1 MKILDRYIGRTVA
14 FGVLVVMLVLLA
26 LYSFVAL
33 VGEMDRVG
41 VGHYG
46 VVEAMKYVLYT
57 LPKRVYEL
65 FPITALIGTL
75 VGLGGLAAG
84 SELTAIRA
92 AGVSITRI
100 GQSVMRVGALLMVI
114 VALVGELI
122 APDLEQ
128 YASHQRAI
136 ALGQQ
141 MTMKGRSGF
150 WARDGDNFIN
160 IRRIHPEGRLSD
172 VTIYQLDSNHR
183 LKTQTQAAMATYSN
197 GSWQLAGIVR
207 REISDDGISIEQ
219 IPNAEWQSLLSPALL
234 EVVMVRP
241 DSLSI
246 VGLYHYVQY
255 LYDNHLDSSRYVQ
268 AMWVKLVDPLTTGV
282 MLLLALPFI
291 FGPLRSVSLNQRV
304 VAGSL
309 LGISFHIVN
318 RAFHYMGQIYT
329 LNPMFSALFPT
340 TLFLAVTIIWLKR
353 VR

>member
-1 MKILDRYIGRTVA
+1 MKILDHYIGRTVA
-14 FGVLVVMLVLLA
+14 SGVLVVMLVLLA
-26 LYSFVAL
+26 LYTFVAL

-46 VVEAMKYVLYT
+46 AIEAMKYVFYT
-57 LPKRVYEL
+57 LPKRIYEL
-65 FPITALIGTL
+65 FPIAALIGTL

-92 AGVSITRI
+92 AGVSIARI

-114 VALVGELI
+114 VVLIGELV

-128 YASHQRAI
+128 YAGRERAI

-141 MTMKGRSGF
+141 MAMKGRSGF
-150 WARDGDNFIN
+150 WARDGDSFIN

-172 VTIYQLDSNHR
+172 VTIYQLDAEHH
-183 LKTQTQAAMATYSN
+183 LKTQTHAEMATYDN
-197 GSWQLAGIVR
+197 GAWQLAGIVR
-207 REISDDGISIEQ
+207 RKISAEGISIER
-219 IPNAEWQSLLSPALL
+219 IPNANWQSLLNPALL

-241 DSLSI
+241 DALSI
-246 VGLYHYVQY
+246 VGLYHYIQY
-255 LYDNHLDSSRYVQ
+255 LDDNHLDDSRYVQ
-268 AMWVKLVDPLTTGV
+268 TMWAKLVDPLTTGV
-282 MLLLALPFI
+282 MLLLALPFV

-309 LGISFHIVN
+309 LGISFHIIN

-329 LNPMFSALFPT
+329 LNPILSTLLPTALFLFV
-340 TLFLAVTIIWLKR
+340 TLGWLKR